1 MPAWPAGRLAGVA
14 VCGRSSSVEH
24 QLPKLDRRVQF
35 PSPAWLGGSLPAGR
49 QGFRSPAL
57 KMQKSKLKNVF
68 KNYGF
73 YIVILHFAFC
83 ILNLTGCATVKYAP
97 QTGVPKTQGLGLSGI
112 HHRVVKGQTLWRISK
127 IYGVELDEI
136 IRINNIKDS
145 AQIEAGQSVF
155 IPGNLRAQQ
164 SPAVTQPFGL
174 QDFVWPKKGKIIS
187 GFGEKTNNG
196 INKGIT
202 IGPGAGSNVVAS
214 ASGTVVFS
222 NENLGDY
229 GKTLI
234 ISHNDGIMTLYSL
247 LSHILVKPGDYINRG
262 TPIAKCENG
271 LLHFEIRR
279 GHIPQNP
286 YYYLSR

>member
-1 MPAWPAGRLAGVA
+1 MII
-14 VCGRSSSVEH
+14 
-24 QLPKLDRRVQF
+24 
-35 PSPAWLGGSLPAGR
+35 
-49 QGFRSPAL
+49 L
-57 KMQKSKLKNVF
+57 KASKKISYRYLLSAI
-68 KNYGF
+68 YCLL
-73 YIVILHFAFC
+73 I
-83 ILNLTGCATVKYAP
+83 TGCASITY
-97 QTGVPKTQGLGLSGI
+97 TPKTGISKRQGSGLSGI
-112 HHRVVKGQTLWRISK
+112 YHRVVKGQTLWRISK

-145 AQIEAGQSVF
+145 TQIETGQSIF
-155 IPGNLRAQQ
+155 IPENLKARQA
-164 SPAVTQPFGL
+164 PAITHPLGFE
-174 QDFVWPKKGKIIS
+174 DFVWPKKGKIIS

-202 IGPGAGSNVVAS
+202 IGIDSGSNVVAS
-214 ASGTVVFS
+214 APGTVVFS

-247 LSHILVKPGDYINRG
+247 LSYILVKPGDYINRG

>member
-1 MPAWPAGRLAGVA
+1 MALAMAAAIGSRTIALWLIRKARPLPYRLICV
-14 VCGRSSSVEH
+14 
-24 QLPKLDRRVQF
+24 L
-35 PSPAWLGGSLPAGR
+35 
-49 QGFRSPAL
+49 
-57 KMQKSKLKNVF
+57 
-68 KNYGF
+68 
-73 YIVILHFAFC
+73 
-83 ILNLTGCATVKYAP
+83 LTVLSGCATVEYAP
-97 QTGVPKTQGLGLSGI
+97 KPSVPKIQRPGLPGTY
-112 HHRVVKGQTLWRISK
+112 HRVVKGQTLWRISK

-136 IRINNIKDS
+136 VRINNIKDS
-145 AQIEAGQSVF
+145 TQIEAGQSIF
-155 IPGNLRAQQ
+155 IPVNLRAPQ
-164 SPAVTQPFGL
+164 SPVAMQPLGL
-174 QDFVWPKKGKIIS
+174 EDFVWPKKGKIIS

-202 IGPGAGSNVVAS
+202 LGLDTGSNIVAS

-286 YYYLSR
+286 YYYLPR

>member
-1 MPAWPAGRLAGVA
+1 MFFNNFFLSAL
-14 VCGRSSSVEH
+14 VC
-24 QLPKLDRRVQF
+24 
-35 PSPAWLGGSLPAGR
+35 
-49 QGFRSPAL
+49 AL
-57 KMQKSKLKNVF
+57 LTV
-68 KNYGF
+68 
-73 YIVILHFAFC
+73 
-83 ILNLTGCATVKYAP
+83 LTGCASVTY
-97 QTGVPKTQGLGLSGI
+97 VPKAGTPGRQSLGLPGI
-112 HHRVVKGQTLWRISK
+112 YHRVVKGQTLWRISK

-145 AQIEAGQSVF
+145 AQIEAGQSIF
-155 IPGNLRAQQ
+155 IPGNLSPQQAPAAAQ
-164 SPAVTQPFGL
+164 PLRRFE
-174 QDFVWPKKGKIIS
+174 DFLWPKKGKIIS
-187 GFGEKTNNG
+187 AFGEKTSNG

-234 ISHNDGIMTLYSL
+234 ISHNDGMMTLYSL

-262 TPIAKCENG
+262 MPIAKSENG

-279 GHIPQNP
+279 GHIPQDP

>member
-1 MPAWPAGRLAGVA
+1 MFFNNFFA
-14 VCGRSSSVEH
+14 ST
-24 QLPKLDRRVQF
+24 
-35 PSPAWLGGSLPAGR
+35 
-49 QGFRSPAL
+49 
-57 KMQKSKLKNVF
+57 
-68 KNYGF
+68 
-73 YIVILHFAFC
+73 VICVL
-83 ILNLTGCATVKYAP
+83 LTVLSGCATVEYAP
-97 QTGVPKTQGLGLSGI
+97 KPSVPKIQRPGLSGTY
-112 HHRVVKGQTLWRISK
+112 HRVVKGQTLWRISK

-145 AQIEAGQSVF
+145 TQIEAGQSIF
-155 IPGNLRAQQ
+155 IPVNLRALAQ
-164 SPAVTQPFGL
+164 PAATQPL
-174 QDFVWPKKGKIIS
+174 CPEDFVWPKKGKIIS

-202 IGPGAGSNVVAS
+202 ISAEAGSNVVAS

-279 GHIPQNP
+279 GRIPQNP
-286 YYYLSR
+286 YYYLPR